1 MELQSVIQN
10 LGFAEKE
17 ASVYIALLQLGQ
29 ATAYQVAKQSGL
41 KQPTAYVI
49 LDALLNRGAARKI
62 LAANK
67 TQYVATDP
75 VEIFAEARSKVSQAE
90 AALPSLRALAK
101 NKEKVVEINYYEG
114 LDGIKEMYKN
124 LLKEAAG
131 KTYDGFFAR
140 DTDTPKALAEYWRE
154 LNEEMAKRK
163 IKIRGITTK
172 DKTTQEYFDESKH
185 SKELFELRAL
195 FPEMYSSN
203 ISVEVYGDFTQIT
216 SHRYV
221 QGILI
226 KNPDIAN
233 VMRQIFEIAWKK
245 TAKYDKA

>member
-29 ATAYQVAKQSGL
+29 ATAYHVAKQSGL

-49 LDALLNRGAARKI
+49 LDTLITKGAARKI
-62 LAANK
+62 LSANK

-75 VEIFAEARSKVSQAE
+75 VEIFVEARSRVTQAE
-90 AALPSLRALAK
+90 AALPSLRALAQ
-101 NKEKVVEINYYEG
+101 NKEKVVQTSYYEG

-124 LLKEAAG
+124 LLNEVAG
-131 KTYDGFFAR
+131 KSYDGFFAR

-154 LNEEMAKRK
+154 LNQEMIKRK
-163 IKIRGITTK
+163 IKLRGITTK
-172 DKTTQEYFDESKH
+172 DKTTQEYFDSAKVP
-185 SKELFELRAL
+185 KELFELRAL
-195 FPEMYSSN
+195 FPDIYSSN
-203 ISVEVYGDFTQIT
+203 ISIEIYGDFTQIT

-245 TAKYDKA
+245 TAKYEKS